1 MKRRGFTLVE
11 LLVVIAII
19 GILVGLL
26 LPAVQAAREAARRM
40 QCSNNMKQI
49 GLAIHMH
56 HDTYKKIPALTGNG
70 CCWGTWLL
78 PVMPFMENGNLFRLY
93 QNYGGSDTVN
103 SNYPAAAVAGAT
115 PANPRYSQ
123 VPNTTNVTTKRIPA
137 FTCPSDTS
145 NAPIVNIPNYNYA
158 GVTGNGASWGALAA
172 GPAPIPTGYVARP
185 GMFDQT
191 IYEYTISGTTITKNA
206 KKVQF
211 GSVTD
216 GLSNTLMVGEV
227 LQGRGTDLRGFM
239 WWGIAAGASTYMTP
253 NSKAPDQIQPNN
265 NGCKTD
271 PAANLP
277 CIEAALFINGM
288 RSRHVGGI
296 QVVMGDGSV
305 QFISQSVDA
314 TLFMNLGSM
323 ADGFVTN
330 LE

>member
-49 GLAIHMH
+49 GLALHMH
-56 HDTYKKIPALTGNG
+56 HDTYKKIPPLMGNA

-78 PVMPFMENGNLFRLY
+78 PVMPFMENGNMFQLY

-103 SNYPAAAVAGAT
+103 SNYPAPLATGAAT
-115 PANPRYSQ
+115 PYPRYG
-123 VPNTTNVTTKRIPA
+123 VAPNTTNVTTKRIAA
-137 FTCPSDTS
+137 FTCPSDTA
-145 NAPIVNIPNYNYA
+145 NVPISNIPSYNYA
-158 GVTGNGASWGALAA
+158 GVTGNGASYGALAA
-172 GPAPIPTGYVARP
+172 GPAPAPTGFVARA

-191 IYEYTISGTTITKNA
+191 IYENVISGTTITKNA
-206 KKVQF
+206 KKIQF

-216 GLSNTLMVGEV
+216 GLSNSLMVGEI
-227 LQGRGTDLRGFM
+227 LQGRGTDLRGFA
-239 WWGIAAGASTYMTP
+239 WWGYAAGASTYMTP
-253 NSKAPDQIQPNN
+253 NSRAPDQVSQN
-265 NGCKTD
+265 CTTD

-277 CIEAALFINGM
+277 CVVATPYTNGM

-296 QVVMGDGSV
+296 QAVMGDGSV
-305 QFISQSVDA
+305 QFIQQSVDA
-314 TLFMNLGSM
+314 TVFMNLGSI
-323 ADGFVTN
+323 ADGFITS